1 MRSLRAT
8 VKTLKVLPHLWKN
21 PRPGQ
26 LAGPVQAPSQRH
38 PHQLPHYHL
47 KIHPYPRSLR
57 RAIPSPLAEAAV
69 VVEAVDVE
77 VVDASKP
84 SPRPSPLLP

>member
-38 PHQLPHYHL
+38 PHLPLYYL

-57 RAIPSPLAEAAV
+57 RVIPSPLAEVAA

-84 SPRPSPLLP
+84 SPRPSPPLP